1 MRTEIATGA
10 LEMAVKTR
18 RGHVGGVIFHADGG
32 SQFIDAKV
40 VALCEQFDVLR
51 SMGETGS
58 CYDCASAESFWS
70 IFKHE
75 YFYGHVFVSAE
86 ELRAGVADYVSF
98 YNHQRRCQKAGGVSP
113 IRYELSLARLNQAA

>member
-1 MRTEIATGA
+1 VLLPPVEP
-10 LEMAVKTR
+10 
-18 RGHVGGVIFHADGG
+18 
-32 SQFIDAKV
+32 SQFNDTKV
-40 VALCEQFDVLR
+40 IALCAKFDVLR

-58 CYDCASAESFWS
+58 CYDHASAESFWS

-75 YFYGHVFVSAE
+75 YFYRHAFVTVE
-86 ELRAGVADYVSF
+86 ELRAGVADYVNF